1 MSADGLGPN
10 GSAEKTLGQIV
21 TEVSEKASL
30 LVREEI
36 ELAKTEVTSKISK
49 LTKGA
54 VVAGAAGVF
63 LIFGIT
69 MLFHTLAWFLT
80 DLFDW
85 DPWTGFLAV
94 TVFLFVLAGLAAFIA
109 IRLFKK
115 GVAAHSGPRD
125 RGGQAHARAARVAE
139 RAARP
144 GAAFAR
150 EGSGGD
156 ALMATGSR
164 SPDVIRQ
171 SIEETRREL
180 AFSVNDL
187 RSKMTEI
194 TDWRAQLTRN
204 RGTALVGAAVAGFV
218 IGGGVAATFSLFSR
232 RRR

>member
-10 GSAEKTLGQIV
+10 GSAEKTLGEIV

-69 MLFHTLAWFLT
+69 MLFHTLAWFLV

-94 TVFLFVLAGLAAFIA
+94 TVLLFVLAGLAAFIA

-115 GVAAHSGPRD
+115 G
-125 RGGQAHARAARVAE
+125 
-139 RAARP
+139 
-144 GAAFAR
+144 
-150 EGSGGD
+150 
-156 ALMATGSR
+156 
-164 SPDVIRQ
+164 SPPTPDLA
-171 SIEETRREL
+171 IEEAKL
-180 AFSVNDL
+180 
-187 RSKMTEI
+187 M
-194 TDWRAQLTRN
+194 RAQLESQNVQRDQVQHSLEKGQEVTR
-204 RGTALVGAAVAGFV
+204 
-218 IGGGVAATFSLFSR
+218 
-232 RRR
+232 